1 MSDLIPVLLAVAF
14 LAVVGVLLF
23 FIIGKSKPGAAGRS
37 KERNKNKS
45 YDAALKEA
53 SRRLQVNPKD
63 PAGLSAMGDLLYQEG
78 VWENAF
84 KTYETLAGL
93 LPSTRELDAFTINL
107 RYGLLAVKLN
117 LPDAARRGFSAACA
131 VNPNNFEAN
140 FNLGTLEFQRQDY
153 VGAIQALQRARI
165 QNPEHPDCPRLLG
178 LSFFKL
184 KKYKEAASLLRK
196 AIDMVP
202 GDKESLYTLAECCY
216 EANQIEQA
224 LKIFS
229 HLRSDPKM
237 GARASMMAGTINMN
251 THRED
256 KAVEDFEMGLKQQNI
271 KRDAALEIKYKLAVC
286 CIRINEIGKAL
297 KYLHNI
303 EAENPAY
310 RDVAA
315 LIKKYQELNVNRN
328 LQIYTIAPSV
338 EFTALC
344 KKIVMVYF
352 PRAKVKITNISLTRN
367 DWADILAEVNA
378 PKWSD
383 LVMFRF
389 IRSQGAVGEM
399 VVRELHN
406 HLKEV
411 KAGKG
416 ICFTIGNYTE
426 EARRYTEARLIDL
439 IEKEKMLAIL
449 NTLDAKFSS
458 GDTAARA
465 KKK

>member
-1 MSDLIPVLLAVAF
+1 MSDFIPILLAFVF
-14 LAVVGVLLF
+14 LAAAGVLLF
-23 FIIGKSKPGAAGRS
+23 FIIGKSRPGAAGRS
-37 KERNKNKS
+37 KGRTKGYN
-45 YDAALKEA
+45 AALKEA
-53 SRRLQVNPKD
+53 SKQLQINPKD

-107 RYGLLAVKLN
+107 RYGLLAMKLN
-117 LPDAARRGFSAACA
+117 LPDAAYKGFSAACA

-140 FNLGTLEFQRQDY
+140 FNLGTLEFQRQKY
-153 VGAIQALQRARI
+153 VEAIQALQRARA

-178 LSFFKL
+178 QSLFKL
-184 KKYKEAASLLRK
+184 KKYKEAAAFIRK

-202 GDKESLYTLAECCY
+202 EDKESLYTLAECCY
-216 EANQIEQA
+216 ETNQIEQA

-229 HLRSDPKM
+229 HLRSDPKV
-237 GARASMMAGTINMN
+237 GVQACLMAGTINMD
-251 THRED
+251 THRENN
-256 KAVEDFEMGLKQQNI
+256 AIEDFEMGLKQQNI
-271 KRDAALEIKYKLAVC
+271 KRDIAHELKYKMAVC
-286 CIRINEIGKAL
+286 YIRINEVGKAL
-297 KYLHNI
+297 GYLRDI
-303 EAENPAY
+303 QAANPAY

-315 LIKKYQELNVNRN
+315 LIRKYQELNANRN
-328 LQIYTIAPSV
+328 LQVYTMASSA

-344 KKIVMVYF
+344 RKVVIVYF
-352 PRAKVKITNISLTRN
+352 PRAKVKITDISVTRN
-367 DWADILAEVNA
+367 DWTDILAEVNA

-389 IRSQGAVGEM
+389 IRTQGSVGEM

-416 ICFTIGNYTE
+416 ICFTVGNYTE
-426 EARRYTEARLIDL
+426 EARNYTEARLIDL
-439 IEKEKMLAIL
+439 IEKEKTLAIL
-449 NTLDAKFSS
+449 NTLDVKLPS
-458 GDTAARA
+458 GGAAAHA